1 MYSTSESC
9 DRRDESSSESKLTTA
24 LREDRNVEVVARTE
38 GVGAFALAFPVKMR
52 GRLVNGTTLGSESE
66 SEI

>member
-1 MYSTSESC
+1 MTG
-9 DRRDESSSESKLTTA
+9 LWVG
-24 LREDRNVEVVARTE
+24 RNVEAVVRTGRNKSFGLE
-38 GVGAFALAFPVKMR
+38 FIVKMR

>member
-1 MYSTSESC
+1 MMV
-9 DRRDESSSESKLTTA
+9 LWVG
-24 LREDRNVEVVARTE
+24 RNVEVVVRSE
-38 GVGAFALAFPVKMR
+38 GVRAFALAFPVKIR